1 LNKRGFVHSKPTM
14 LRLLF
19 ILSLFMLSADKL
31 TPIRLAYHIDEK
43 SELYLLGSTN
53 VNTFKCDCNDKF
65 QPAVLEADI
74 NPSTKLI
81 QFKNAKLRI
90 KTKLLS
96 CRNNVM
102 NRDMHK
108 ALKAEE
114 FPFITV
120 DLLNAQPLHNEK
132 EMQPGKL
139 YSYNVNTV
147 INIAG
152 ISKPQLMQVK
162 LLYSKDNFYKLT
174 ASKDILMSDYKIKPR
189 TPFNII
195 KIDDLITIHFELLVS
210 AGN

>member
-1 LNKRGFVHSKPTM
+1 M

-19 ILSLFMLSADKL
+19 ILSLSLFMLSADKI
-31 TPIRLAYHIDEK
+31 TPIRLVYNIDEN

-53 VNTFKCDCNDKF
+53 VNNFRCDCKDKF
-65 QPAVLEADI
+65 QPSILEGEI
-74 NPSTKLI
+74 NPSTRLI

-102 NRDMHK
+102 NRDLHK

-114 FPFITV
+114 FPYITV

-132 EMQPGKL
+132 EMQAGKV
-139 YSYNVNTV
+139 YSYN
-147 INIAG
+147 INSVMHIAG
-152 ISKPQLMQVK
+152 ISKAQTIHVK
-162 LLYSKDNFYKLT
+162 LLRSKDNTFKLT
-174 ASKDILMSDYKIKPR
+174 ASKDIPMSEYKIHPR

-195 KIDDLITIHFELLVS
+195 KIDDIITIHFELLVT
-210 AGN
+210 AGK

>member
-1 LNKRGFVHSKPTM
+1 
-14 LRLLF
+14 
-19 ILSLFMLSADKL
+19 MLSADRIV
-31 TPIRLAYHIDEK
+31 PIRLAYHIDEK
-43 SELYLLGSTN
+43 SQLFFLGTTS
-53 VNTFKCDCNDKF
+53 VNDFKCDCKDKF
-65 QPAVLEADI
+65 QPAVLEGEI

-108 ALKAEE
+108 ALKADD

-132 EMQPGKL
+132 EMQAGKV
-139 YSYNVNTV
+139 YSYQVNT
-147 INIAG
+147 IIQIAG
-152 ISKPQLMQVK
+152 ISKAQVMQVK
-162 LLYSKDNFYKLT
+162 FLRSKENVYKLT
-174 ASKDILMSDYKIKPR
+174 ASKDVLMSDYHIKPR

-195 KIDDLITIHFELLVS
+195 KIDDQITIHFEMLVT
-210 AGN
+210 AGK

>member
-1 LNKRGFVHSKPTM
+1 M

-43 SELYLLGSTN
+43 SQLYLLGSTN
-53 VNTFKCDCNDKF
+53 VNTFKCDCKDKF
-65 QPAVLEADI
+65 QPSILEGEI
-74 NPSTKLI
+74 NPSTRLI

-132 EMQPGKL
+132 EMQPGKV

-147 INIAG
+147 MHIAG

-162 LLYSKDNFYKLT
+162 FLRTKDNLYKLT
-174 ASKDILMSDYKIKPR
+174 ASKDILMSDYNIHPR

-195 KIDDLITIHFELLVS
+195 KIDDIITIHFELLVT
-210 AGN
+210 AGK